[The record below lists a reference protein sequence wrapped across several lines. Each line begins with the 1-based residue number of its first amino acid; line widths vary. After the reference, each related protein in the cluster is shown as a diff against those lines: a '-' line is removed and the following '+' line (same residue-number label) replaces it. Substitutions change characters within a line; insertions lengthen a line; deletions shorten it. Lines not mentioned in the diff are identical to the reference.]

1 MDSAASDIATLL
13 HVLTEKVDD
22 LDTKLNDVVS
32 KVDSLAAQ
40 LNGIGAQLNGMAAQL
55 NDLVA
60 AHAST
65 TEGVSRMT
73 GHIDFVEGVY
83 DTLRHPLSRLTGLV
97 RRQELP
103 APPGSQPPGAQ

>member
-1 MDSAASDIATLL
+1 MDGGAGGILGQ
-13 HVLTEKVDD
+13 
-22 LDTKLNDVVS
+22 LDAKLNGVAERVDALAAKLDDVV
-32 KVDSLAAQ
+32 
-40 LNGIGAQLNGMAAQL
+40 AQLNGMAAKL
-55 NDLVA
+55 NDVVAQLHGIVA

-103 APPGSQPPGAQ
+103 APPGSHPQSAQ

>member
-1 MDSAASDIATLL
+1 MDGGAGARDSGDAWLNDIATLL
-13 HVLTEKVDD
+13 HVLTEKVDA
-22 LDTKLNDVVS
+22 LDTKLN
-32 KVDSLAAQ
+32 A
-40 LNGIGAQLNGMAAQL
+40 MAAKL
-55 NDLVA
+55 NDVVA

-83 DTLRHPLSRLTGLV
+83 DTLRNPLSRLTGLV

>member
-1 MDSAASDIATLL
+1 MESGAEKCEPGNGGAEIGAQLSDIATLV
-13 HVLTEKVDD
+13 HALTEKVDA
-22 LDTKLNDVVS
+22 
-32 KVDSLAAQ
+32 LAAQ
-40 LNGIGAQLNGMAAQL
+40 LNDVVAKLDGVAAQLNGVA
-55 NDLVA
+55 A

-103 APPGSQPPGAQ
+103 APPGVH

>member
-1 MDSAASDIATLL
+1 MDGAARDGAAKVSGDVMAKLDG
-13 HVLTEKVDD
+13 VAAKVDA
-22 LDTKLNDVVS
+22 LAAQLHAMAAKLNDVV
-32 KVDSLAAQ
+32 
-40 LNGIGAQLNGMAAQL
+40 AQL
-55 NDLVA
+55 NDVVA

-103 APPGSQPPGAQ
+103 APPGSHPQSAQ

>member
-1 MDSAASDIATLL
+1 MAKLDGVAA
-13 HVLTEKVDD
+13 KVDA
-22 LDTKLNDVVS
+22 LAAQLHALAAKLNDVV
-32 KVDSLAAQ
+32 AQ
-40 LNGIGAQLNGMAAQL
+40 LDGMAAKL
-55 NDLVA
+55 NDVVA

-103 APPGSQPPGAQ
+103 APPGSHPQSAQ

>member
-1 MDSAASDIATLL
+1 MGRDAGNREEVEANVQKIDALAAQLSDIVTLV
-13 HVLTEKVDD
+13 HALTEKVDA
-22 LDTKLNDVVS
+22 
-32 KVDSLAAQ
+32 LAAK
-40 LNGIGAQLNGMAAQL
+40 LDGIGAQLSDVA
-55 NDLVA
+55 A

-103 APPGSQPPGAQ
+103 APPGH

>member
-1 MDSAASDIATLL
+1 MAKLDGLA
-13 HVLTEKVDD
+13 VKVDSMD
-22 LDTKLNDVVS
+22 AKLNDVVAQLDVIAAKLNDVVA

-40 LNGIGAQLNGMAAQL
+40 LNDVA
-55 NDLVA
+55 A

-103 APPGSQPPGAQ
+103 APPGPQHSPSGAQ

>member
-1 MDSAASDIATLL
+1 MAKLDDLA
-13 HVLTEKVDD
+13 VKVDSMSA
-22 LDTKLNDVVS
+22 KLNDVV
-32 KVDSLAAQ
+32 AQ
-40 LNGIGAQLNGMAAQL
+40 LNDVVAKLNGMAAQL
-55 NDLVA
+55 SDVVA

-103 APPGSQPPGAQ
+103 APPGPQHSPSGAQ

>member
-1 MDSAASDIATLL
+1 MDSGAGARDSGAARLNDIATLL
-13 HVLTEKVDD
+13 HVLTKKVDA
-22 LDTKLNDVVS
+22 LDTKVDAMAAKLNDV
-32 KVDSLAAQ
+32 
-40 LNGIGAQLNGMAAQL
+40 
-55 NDLVA
+55 VA

-73 GHIDFVEGVY
+73 GHIDFVEDVY

-103 APPGSQPPGAQ
+103 APPGSHPQSAQ